1 MHKTTPILAECQNP
15 IVTPSLTQ
23 VRTQFPALDQDC
35 VFLENAGGSQ
45 VPGVVA
51 DAIHRY
57 LTQTY
62 VQLGAPYEIAR
73 RSTAVVDEAH
83 AFANQL
89 MNGKGRG
96 TTILGPSTTQLVTML
111 AECYSRLLQPGDE
124 IIICETAHE
133 ANAGPWAKLERFG
146 MVVRLWR
153 MDPETFQCSLDDL
166 RSLLTPRTKIVAFP
180 HVSNLLGEVVDVTA
194 ITRIV
199 HEAGARVVVDGV
211 AYAPHRAIDVA
222 AWNVDFY
229 VYSAYKV
236 LGPHMA
242 ALYARQ
248 DALEELEG
256 PNHFFL
262 PNGDAYKFELG
273 GANHES
279 CAGLLALGDYL
290 SFLAGGGDGRSR
302 AGIERAFTT
311 MEVLELPLQAQLLEA
326 LNANPRVRVI
336 GPKTSGRER
345 VCTISFLHE
354 NLSPPEITARTDA
367 AGIGIR
373 YGHMYAYRMCVALG
387 IGTET
392 GVTRVSMAHYN
403 TPQEI
408 ERLLSVMD
416 L

>member
-1 MHKTTPILAECQNP
+1 VHKPTPFLAECQNLSV
-15 IVTPSLTQ
+15 IPSLPQ
-23 VRTQFPALDQDC
+23 VRAQFPALDQEC
-35 VFLENAGGSQ
+35 VYLENAGGSQ
-45 VPGVVA
+45 VPSVVA
-51 DAIHRY
+51 DAIHQY
-57 LTQTY
+57 MTHTY
-62 VQLGAPYEIAR
+62 VQLGAPYEVAR
-73 RSTAVVDEAH
+73 KSTAVVDDAH
-83 AFANQL
+83 RFANRF
-89 MNGKGRG
+89 MNGEGRG
-96 TTILGPSTTQLVTML
+96 TILLGPSTTQLMTML
-111 AECYSRLLQPGDE
+111 AECYSRRLQPGDE

-146 MVVRLWR
+146 IVVKLWR
-153 MDPETFQCSLDDL
+153 MDPNTLQCSLDDL

-180 HVSNLLGEVVDVTA
+180 HVSNLLGEVVDVA
-194 ITRIV
+194 SITRV
-199 HEAGARVVVDGV
+199 AHEAGARVVVDGV

-222 AWNVDFY
+222 AWDVDYY

-236 LGPHMA
+236 FGPHMA

-290 SFLAGGGDGRSR
+290 SFLAGGGDGQSR
-302 AGIERAFTT
+302 AVIEKAFET
-311 MEVLELPLQAQLLEA
+311 MEAYELPLQAQLLEA
-326 LNANPRVRVI
+326 LNANSRVRVI
-336 GPKTSGRER
+336 GPKTAGRER

-354 NLSPPEITARTDA
+354 TLTPPEITARTDA
-367 AGIGIR
+367 ASIGIR

-387 IGTET
+387 IDTDT